1 MNFHFQLFLFDQ
13 FHGMIYIILWRM
25 FSIMPSKTKEGIRMT
40 LKRTITLLLAV
51 LLVFCAAAALAYEEP
66 ATEEVEIVFDVTDY
80 ISGLSELDLSPY
92 RGKVM
97 ALFFYVAD
105 NEECQASLPIWKTIY
120 DTFDPYTVEIILVH
134 AWEGESHEESDAL
147 KERFHLEGMNIFEDI
162 DCILCDALGVHQYP
176 NTLFLD
182 AFGTPASGYNGQLSL
197 TTISDFLV
205 SLGAAKLDN
214 PQTAVAP

>member
-1 MNFHFQLFLFDQ
+1 
-13 FHGMIYIILWRM
+13 M
-25 FSIMPSKTKEGIRMT
+25 FSIMPDKAKEGIRMT
-40 LKRTITLLLAV
+40 LKRTISLLLAV
-51 LLVFCAAAALAYEEP
+51 LLVFSTAAALAETASGQP
-66 ATEEVEIVFDVTDY
+66 ATEEAEIIFDVTDY
-80 ISGLSELDLSPY
+80 ISSLSELDLSPY
-92 RGKVM
+92 KGKVM
-97 ALFFYVAD
+97 VLFFYVAD
-105 NEECQASLPIWKTIY
+105 NEECLSNLPVWKNIY